1 MEWHSKI
8 LENNKQIEYLST
20 PFKVKEGIVIECFK
34 RIDGGDYELADTT
47 SGEVN
52 VFRKAAKNKRV
63 IVDKGN
69 YVKVFKGNNEVIRK
83 LSVRGKEFMFYLM
96 LYIGIHSDVIVLDCG
111 VVCEW
116 CGWKKS
122 TYYTA
127 LDELLEKN
135 IIARKKGSSI
145 EFFVNINYV
154 FNGSRLKLK
163 NS

>member
-1 MEWHSKI
+1 M
-8 LENNKQIEYLST
+8 
-20 PFKVKEGIVIECFK
+20 VIECFK

-83 LSVRGKEFMFYLM
+83 LSVRGKELMFYLM

-127 LDELLEKN
+127 LDELLSKD